1 MLRESN
7 SVRGD
12 DVLTLAKDLRRV
24 CFECIGFVFGCN
36 AAIFEFLFE
45 HCSSLLSELLPQIAG
60 TFWLDDAAPDWRL
73 KTEVT
78 DEIIQSH
85 LDNIMYKTQKLT
97 EFENLVNMSTKV
109 MNSFEGKYK
118 HLKGLTIY
126 EKLTKLHGFHVVI
139 HEKMTGILKNMKP
152 RVKNVVNH
160 LQGRQETGRAVPRNK
175 MNEMLLH
182 RIMNI

>member
-12 DVLTLAKDLRRV
+12 DALTLAKDLHRV
-24 CFECIGFVFGCN
+24 CFECIGFVFECN
-36 AAIFEFLFE
+36 ATIFEFLFE

-85 LDNIMYKTQKLT
+85 VDQITRDVRNLYK
-97 EFENLVNMSTKV
+97 FETLVNMSTKV
-109 MNSFEGKYK
+109 MNSFEDKYK

-126 EKLTKLHGFHVVI
+126 EKLTKLHGFHTTI
-139 HEKMTGILKNMKP
+139 HEKMTAILKIMKP
-152 RVKNVVNH
+152 RIKPMVKH
-160 LQGRQETGRAVPRNK
+160 LQGMQETGRRVTTK
-175 MNEMLLH
+175 HEVLLL
-182 RIMNI
+182 RLKNI